1 MLMDRWFR
9 SSRLGKSIYE
19 LVLADNSSIDD
30 HGDGKVPH
38 GFSDVGSRL
47 GYADLDTCVN
57 DDFDSSPRVS
67 LGGQRLN

>member
-1 MLMDRWFR
+1 
-9 SSRLGKSIYE
+9 
-19 LVLADNSSIDD
+19 VLADNSSIDD

-47 GYADLDTCVN
+47 SYADLDTCVN